1 MVQVMLQL
9 PGTNLQL
16 PVNIPAETILPAL
29 TKYIPKLSLATN
41 AAVTTASSSTV
52 AKQEP
57 QKVDTSLVHMA
68 LVSDR
73 DYDNAVRL
81 TGDLLLF
88 VMIY

>member
-29 TKYIPKLSLATN
+29 TKYIPKLSLAAN
-41 AAVTTASSSTV
+41 VVTTASSATV
-52 AKQEP
+52 TKQAP
-57 QKVDTSLVHMA
+57 QKADTTSLVYMA
-68 LVSDR
+68 VVSDR

-81 TGDLLLF
+81 TDLLMF
-88 VMIY
+88 VMYW